1 MVEDLASR
9 DHNTLWTCASDVPA
23 EDNSVLVCALD
34 AEDGLDGSPWAALDI
49 YLLECQQMELTDKAT
64 EKAFG

>member
-1 MVEDLASR
+1 
-9 DHNTLWTCASDVPA
+9 
-23 EDNSVLVCALD
+23 LD
-34 AEDGLDGSPWAALDI
+34 AEDGLDGSAWAALDI